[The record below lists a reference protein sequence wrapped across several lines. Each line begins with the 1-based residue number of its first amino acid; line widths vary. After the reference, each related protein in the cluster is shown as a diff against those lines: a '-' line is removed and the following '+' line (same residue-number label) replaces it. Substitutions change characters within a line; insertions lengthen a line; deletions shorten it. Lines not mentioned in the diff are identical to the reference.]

1 MESFYL
7 WPDMPGVSIAFLVV
21 SSMIFLFFARDPMH
35 KMIQALSD
43 ATAGGLRKL
52 AVWTQKTA
60 QAVREKDR
68 KVILESGV
76 AKIQGE
82 ILQEF
87 SKIDIANTK
96 TLTGYPKLQ
105 LKLDDSISQIERD
118 YKECGQV
125 TPAAP
130 GWSEVI
136 ESIARA
142 QGSTGDRIIENMLAE
157 IHKSAVA
164 GEKKALSEFR
174 DVAAKRHKIL
184 GTIAPVWKRIEKTGK
199 EVGKQVDRVI
209 ENSRNMEKYM
219 DQYQKIS
226 SGAPESVDLLSSKVT
241 KLFIISLIVL
251 FIGLVGA
258 FVNFNLIALPMSELV
273 PAGARVAGLAVSEIS
288 ALVIVALELML
299 GIFLFEA
306 IGVTHIFPQIANM
319 TRGKRK
325 IILYGSLF
333 GLLFLSLVEAS
344 LAILRDNLAE
354 AKTALDISLAGGVA
368 AVAES
373 FTSNITVIGQAT
385 LGFVLPWILAVMA
398 IPLEMFIESSQHVLA
413 RLYTMLINLLCHLAN
428 GIAYLIEGL
437 FKILI
442 HVFDIYIIVP
452 LQIYNMFK
460 GKPISAG

>member
-1 MESFYL
+1 
-7 WPDMPGVSIAFLVV
+7 
-21 SSMIFLFFARDPMH
+21 
-35 KMIQALSD
+35 
-43 ATAGGLRKL
+43 
-52 AVWTQKTA
+52 
-60 QAVREKDR
+60 
-68 KVILESGV
+68 
-76 AKIQGE
+76 
-82 ILQEF
+82 
-87 SKIDIANTK
+87 
-96 TLTGYPKLQ
+96 
-105 LKLDDSISQIERD
+105 
-118 YKECGQV
+118 V

-184 GTIAPVWKRIEKTGK
+184 GTMAPVWKRVEKIGK
-199 EVGKQVDRVI
+199 DVSKQVERVI

-226 SGAPESVDLLSSKVT
+226 NGTPESIDLLSSKVT

-251 FIGLVGA
+251 FIGLIGA

-288 ALVIVALELML
+288 ALIIVALELML

-333 GLLFLSLVEAS
+333 GILFLSSIEAS
-344 LAILRDNLAE
+344 LAILRENLAE

-368 AVAES
+368 AIAES

-385 LGFVLPWILAVMA
+385 LGFILPWILAVMA
-398 IPLEMFIESSQHVLA
+398 IPLEMFIESSQHVFS
-413 RLYTMLINLLCHLAN
+413 RFYTILITVLCHLAN
-428 GIAYLIEGL
+428 AIAYLIEGF

-460 GKPISAG
+460 GKPIKAR